1 MDTQWYIIN
10 FSLLIHTITD
20 LNIDTTVAFLMLQEV
35 KWSTIYPPGVPEI
48 SEMNSVAINHYSVE
62 KKKSK
67 YFSLKYSMFSERILN
82 ILNHFKL
89 IKYVLLDNG
98 ELEMYQNHVTDYI

>member
-35 KWSTIYPPGVPEI
+35 KWSTIYPPGVPGI

-62 KKKSK
+62 KKNP
-67 YFSLKYSMFSERILN
+67 N
-82 ILNHFKL
+82 ILA
-89 IKYVLLDNG
+89 
-98 ELEMYQNHVTDYI
+98 